1 MEVKVDGWA
10 WLRTDQMDGTQ
21 LEYLQKKLTLVQ
33 KVPPEYR
40 KRAEKAGKPPAVVRC
55 YEDDGNGMI
64 GIAREFFYKEAK
76 LHHSVKY
83 EVSEGEWPNHLDP
96 DEVGDIVLWNGEKS
110 TWAEHQS
117 DDPSELT
124 FFDCQPPKG
133 KEERPVSLKEEQLQ
147 ARAVT
152 LNHLDSRPAC
162 GAIVQAP
169 TGWGKTVFCLAMI
182 KALKRKTAVLVHREF
197 LLDQWVSRINKFL
210 PDAKVGV
217 IRGKKFDVEG
227 CHIVIVMI
235 GTLASWVKRDK
246 VKPELADMFGL
257 VIADEVH
264 RVSAPTWAPVIPL
277 FNAAKRIGVSARP
290 KRSDGL
296 DKCFLYHIGP
306 KVFTGQEYQ
315 MIPKIRRTWSSYKPK
330 IRRNSKFNPQ
340 FLSKEM
346 ACRFMTASPIYN
358 KDVIDQVIG
367 ARKAGRKILVF
378 SETIKHL
385 QRLKELFEQLWDG
398 EKTVADFLVGGM
410 TTDERDRA
418 CEADVIFGTFQM
430 CRDALDVPA
439 LDTVVLASPIRNP
452 EQPAGRCLRE
462 FDGKKDPIVVDIRV
476 DAVPVLKEYGESR
489 DRWYKRLYPAV
500 AR

>member
-10 WLRTDQMDGTQ
+10 WLRTDQMDDIQ

-33 KVPPEYR
+33 KVAPEYR

-55 YEDDGNGMI
+55 YAENGDGLI
-64 GIAREFFYKEAK
+64 GVAREFFYKEAR
-76 LHHSVKY
+76 LHHKVKY
-83 EVSEGEWPNHLDP
+83 EVAEGEWPNRLEP
-96 DEVGDIVLWNGEKS
+96 EEVGDITLWNGKKS
-110 TWAEHQS
+110 EWAEHRS
-117 DDPSELT
+117 DDPTDLT
-124 FFDCQPPKG
+124 FFDCKPDEG
-133 KEERPVSLKEEQLQ
+133 KDERPAVLKEEQLQ
-147 ARAVT
+147 AKAVV
-152 LNHLDSRPAC
+152 LNHLNLRPAS

-169 TGWGKTVFCLAMI
+169 TGWGKTIFCLAMI
-182 KALKRKTAVLVHREF
+182 QAMKKKTAVLVHRDF
-197 LLDQWVSRINKFL
+197 LRGQWQARINRFL

-217 IRGKKFDVEG
+217 IQGKKFDVEG

-246 VKPELADMFGL
+246 VRPELRDMFGL

-264 RVSAPTWAPVIPL
+264 RVSAPTWAPVMPL

-315 MIPKIRRTWSSYKPK
+315 MLPRIRRTWSSYKPT
-330 IRRNSKFNPQ
+330 IRRNSKFNIQ

-346 ACRFMTASPIYN
+346 AVRFMTSSPVYN

-385 QRLKELFEQLWDG
+385 QRLKEMFHAHWDG
-398 EKTVADFLVGGM
+398 EPSVADFLIGGM
-410 TTDERDRA
+410 TEDQRDVA
-418 CEADVIFGTFQM
+418 CQADVIFGTYQM
-430 CRDALDVPA
+430 CRDALDVPP

-462 FDGKKDPIVVDIRV
+462 FEGKKEPIIVDMRTDSI
-476 DAVPVLKEYGESR
+476 PVCKEYGESR
-489 DRWYKRLYPAV
+489 DRWYKRLYPGAK
-500 AR
+500 